1 MVRWLIISVFLLLN
15 ASRIQAQLNNQA
27 FFQSNPDSLPLGACG
42 IYIDHLNFT
51 KNNEYFTRITDGYTL
66 FGFQLMPTVR
76 YRFHPHFSLEAGAF
90 LRKDYGISGIQEFEP
105 VLTARIRKGRH
116 QILMGTL
123 DGGLQHNL
131 IEPFYE
137 FENQLIS
144 RLENGLQWKY
154 QGRKST
160 ADAWIDWRTMI
171 YNYSP
176 KQEEVFGGIVFS
188 HKLIESSHF
197 SGSFEFQGTAYHKG
211 GQIDTI
217 PNPLITWFHAAPG
230 FRISHQHASH
240 GFFRGLGLQVFV
252 PAFLDYSF
260 SNKLPFNKNFSPY
273 INLSAEFS
281 HGTLMLSYWESEG
294 FQHYRGGR
302 LYRTVSSSIHYPQL
316 IEKRRRL
323 IILRWLSDFKIGP
336 DILLST
342 RLEPYFDLE
351 NKFWEFS
358 HGMYLNF
365 RSRIRK
371 PKTDFSH
378 AGNQ

>member
-1 MVRWLIISVFLLLN
+1 MRGYG
-15 ASRIQAQLNNQA
+15 QLDNRP
-27 FFQSNPDSLPLGACG
+27 FFQIPADTLASGQAGLFLN
-42 IYIDHLNFT
+42 HLNFT
-51 KNNEYFTRITDGYTL
+51 KNNEYFTKITDGYTL
-66 FGFQLMPTVR
+66 FGFQLMPLVK
-76 YRFHPHFSLEAGAF
+76 YRFHPDFTLEGGAF

-154 QGRKST
+154 SSKQVT

-171 YNYSP
+171 YDYSP
-176 KQEEVFGGIVFS
+176 KQEEVFGGLVLS
-188 HKLIESSHF
+188 RKLLQK
-197 SGSFEFQGTAYHKG
+197 SGWDISFDFQFTAYHKG

-217 PNPLITWFHAAPG
+217 PNPLITWFHGAPG
-230 FRISHQHASH
+230 LKIFHRHAES
-240 GFFRGLGLQVFV
+240 GFFRGLGFQAFV

-260 SNKLPFNKNFSPY
+260 SNKLPFNKNVSPY
-273 INLSAEFS
+273 LNVSAELS
-281 HGTLMLSYWESEG
+281 HGTLMFSYWQSEG

-302 LYRTVSSSIHYPQL
+302 LYRTVSSSIHRPGL

-323 IILRWLSDFKIGP
+323 LIIRWMSDFRITP
-336 DILLST
+336 DIWLST
-342 RLEPYFDLE
+342 RIEPYFDLE
-351 NKFWEFS
+351 NNFWEFS

-365 RSRIRK
+365 HTRIKK
-371 PKTDFSH
+371 PMKAY
-378 AGNQ
+378 AGN

>member
-1 MVRWLIISVFLLLN
+1 MIRKLILFFL
-15 ASRIQAQLNNQA
+15 ASLTSAGMQAQLNNQA
-27 FFQSNPDSLPLGACG
+27 FFSAQSDSLPVGACG
-42 IYIDHLNFT
+42 IFIDHLNFT
-51 KNNEYFTRITDGYTL
+51 KNNEYFTKITDGYTL
-66 FGFQLMPTVR
+66 FGLQLMPTVR
-76 YRFHPHFSLEAGAF
+76 YRFHPDFSLEAGTF

-105 VLTARIRKGRH
+105 VLTARVSKGRH

-154 QGRKST
+154 QSSRAK

-176 KQEEVFGGIVFS
+176 KQEEVFGGIVYSRSLF
-188 HKLIESSHF
+188 ESRHF
-197 SGSFEFQGTAYHKG
+197 KGSFEFQGTAYHKG

-217 PNPLITWFHAAPG
+217 PDPLITWFHAAPG
-230 FRISHQHASH
+230 FRIFHQHAET

-260 SNKLPFNKNFSPY
+260 TNKLPFNRNFSPY
-273 INLSAEFS
+273 LNLSAELN
-281 HGTLMLSYWESEG
+281 HGTLMLSYWESDG

-302 LYRTVSSSIHYPQL
+302 LYRTVSSSMHHPGR

-323 IILRWLSDFKIGP
+323 LIIRWLSDFRLGP
-336 DILLST
+336 DIWLST

-371 PKTDFSH
+371 PKTEYSH
-378 AGNQ
+378 AGN

>member
-1 MVRWLIISVFLLLN
+1 MKLRLLISFLCLISISGFSQLDNRPFYLEEEDTLQSGQAAVF
-15 ASRIQAQLNNQA
+15 
-27 FFQSNPDSLPLGACG
+27 
-42 IYIDHLNFT
+42 IDHLNFT
-51 KNNEYFTRITDGYTL
+51 KNNEYFTKTTDGYTL

-76 YRFHPHFSLEAGAF
+76 YRFHPDFSLEGGLF

-105 VLTARIRKGRH
+105 VLTARVRKGRH

-123 DGGLQHNL
+123 EGGLQHQL

-154 QGRKST
+154 SNLKFR

-176 KQEEVFGGIVFS
+176 EQEEVFGGIVLSRKLLLSGHWDFS
-188 HKLIESSHF
+188 LD
-197 SGSFEFQGTAYHKG
+197 FQGTAYHKG

-217 PNPLITWFHAAPG
+217 PDPLITWFHAAPG
-230 FRISHQHASH
+230 
-240 GFFRGLGLQVFV
+240 LQVFYRI
-252 PAFLDYSF
+252 PAESAFRGFGLQAFAPVFLDYSF
-260 SNKLPFNKNFSPY
+260 SNKLPFNKNLSPY
-273 INLSAEFS
+273 LNLSAEFS
-281 HGTLMLSYWESEG
+281 HGTLMLSYWQSDG

-302 LYRTVSSSIHYPQL
+302 LYRTVSSSIHQPGL
-316 IEKRRRL
+316 IEKRRKLL
-323 IILRWLSDFKIGP
+323 IIRWMSDFRIGP
-336 DILLST
+336 DIWLST
-342 RLEPYFDLE
+342 RIEPYFDLE

-365 RSRIRK
+365 RSRVKK
-371 PKTDFSH
+371 PKSFKDY
-378 AGNQ
+378 AGNK